1 MKFQGIPP
9 LWNFIYKRV
18 VMQGSLV
25 IRLAAIVSNNVLS
38 RKIIIALIGGA
49 GEVRRGA
56 MQAQLLITS
65 VSFI

>member
-1 MKFQGIPP
+1 
-9 LWNFIYKRV
+9 
-18 VMQGSLV
+18 MQGSLV